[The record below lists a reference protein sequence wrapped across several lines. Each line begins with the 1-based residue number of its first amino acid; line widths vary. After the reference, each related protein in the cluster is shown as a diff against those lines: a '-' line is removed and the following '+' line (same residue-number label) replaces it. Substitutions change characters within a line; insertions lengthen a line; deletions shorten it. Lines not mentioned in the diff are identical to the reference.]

1 MCRGGWIHFSLILSR
16 TLNSN
21 IRFISDRKYI
31 QIANN
36 NKTMKIIFFQC
47 GYPHLVEPSP
57 SPPVRN
63 CLVSAFLPL
72 SLVADILYGWALRR
86 KRKLDCLLFQWK
98 NTRKFFFKISILQL
112 NNPSLIA
119 NVIWNWFLLSFGLIF
134 RLLKPAN
141 FFIVRDISEKRTNK
155 KIGSNVF
162 ERRSLSKY

>member
-1 MCRGGWIHFSLILSR
+1 
-16 TLNSN
+16 
-21 IRFISDRKYI
+21 
-31 QIANN
+31 
-36 NKTMKIIFFQC
+36 MKIIFFQC
-47 GYPHLVEPSP
+47 RHPHLVDSH
-57 SPPVRN
+57 PPFPT
-63 CLVSAFLPL
+63 CSQLSDFGWPL
-72 SLVADILYGWALRR
+72 SLSLSLSRSLSLSLGADILYGWSSRR

-155 KIGSNVF
+155 KIESNVF
-162 ERRSLSKY
+162 ERRSLSKC